1 MASQLAQTAKV
12 VRTMLVGFV
21 AFFILYI
28 VFTQIF
34 TVISKIVISRR
45 PPKVEPPSVAF
56 GKLPKSSLKSL
67 TLEGDPPNY
76 SLETTTG
83 TLPQMPTKI
92 NIYKFSEPK
101 ASFLSLEKTKN
112 MAKKLGFVTLPKEI
126 SPSLYFWQDEN
137 KSLRANTVT
146 GNFEIDSDISQMTLS
161 VGDLPSPGE
170 IKSISKG
177 YMDGKGLLRSGFELG
192 SQEVSLIK
200 KNGLALSKAVSLSET
215 SLARVD
221 FFRSIKTGDDVNIP
235 ILPQNPK
242 KGLVE
247 LYYVGGS
254 NFPKVKYTVW
264 DFDFEKGE
272 TYPLRSISSSWEDVK
287 NNKGFITYLQ
297 YQGSDALES
306 LNSLSLIDIY
316 IRKIYLAYF
325 DDENIQNFLQ
335 PIYVFEGDGKDG
347 NGRAVDVSIYSPAVS
362 PSWIEGQE

>member
-12 VRTMLVGFV
+12 VRTMLVGFI

-28 VFTQIF
+28 VFAQIF
-34 TVISKIVISRR
+34 GIISKIIISRQ
-45 PPKVEPPSVAF
+45 PPKVDPPSVAF
-56 GKLPKSSLKSL
+56 GKLPKLALKSL
-67 TLEGDPPNY
+67 TIEGNPPNY

-83 TLPQMPTKI
+83 TLPQMAAKA
-92 NIYKFSEPK
+92 NIYKFSEPQ
-101 ASFLSLEKTKN
+101 ASFLSLERTKS
-112 MAKKLGFVTLPKEI
+112 MAKKLGFETLPKEI
-126 SPSLYFWQDEN
+126 SSSLYFWQNGD

-161 VGDLPSPGE
+161 VGDMPSPGE
-170 IKSISKG
+170 IKSTAKG
-177 YMDGKGLLRSGFELG
+177 YMDGKGLLRSGFEIG
-192 SQEVSLIK
+192 SQEVVLIK
-200 KNGLALSKAVSLSET
+200 KSGLALSKAISLSET
-215 SLARVD
+215 SLGRVD
-221 FFRSIKTGDDVNIP
+221 FFRGIKGNEDVNIKV
-235 ILPQNPK
+235 LPQNPK

-272 TYPLRSISSSWEDVK
+272 TYPLRSISSSWEDIK

-297 YQGSDALES
+297 YQGSDSLES
-306 LNSLSLIDIY
+306 LNSLSLSDVY

-335 PIYVFEGDGKDG
+335 PIYVFEGDGKSSDG
-347 NGRAVDVSIYSPAVS
+347 KAADIVIYLPAVD

>member
-1 MASQLAQTAKV
+1 MASQLAQTAKT
-12 VRTMLVGFV
+12 VRTLLVGFV
-21 AFFILYI
+21 ALFILYI
-28 VFTQIF
+28 VFTQLF
-34 TVISKIVISRR
+34 GVISKVIISRK

-56 GKLPKSSLKSL
+56 GKLPKLALKSL
-67 TLEGDPPNY
+67 ILTGEVPNY

-92 NIYKFSEPK
+92 NVYKFVEPQ
-101 ASFLSLEKTKN
+101 ASFLSLERTKN
-112 MAKKLGFVTLPKEI
+112 LAKKLDFVTLPKEI
-126 SPSLYFWQDEN
+126 SPSLYFWQEGN

-170 IKSISKG
+170 IKSTAKG
-177 YMDGKGLLRSGFELG
+177 YMDGKGLLRSGFEIG
-192 SQEVSLIK
+192 SQEVVLIK
-200 KNGLALSKAVSLSET
+200 KSGLALSKAVSLSET
-215 SLARVD
+215 SLARID
-221 FFRSIKTGDDVNIP
+221 FFRSLKAGDDVTIP

-247 LYYVGGS
+247 LYYVGDG
-254 NFPKVKYTVW
+254 NFPKVRYTAW

-272 TYPLRSISSSWEDVK
+272 TYPLRSINSAWEDVK
-287 NNKGFITYLQ
+287 NNRGFITYLQ
-297 YQGSDALES
+297 YQGSDSLES

-347 NGRAVDVSIYSPAVS
+347 DGQAVDVSIYLPAVD
-362 PSWIEGQE
+362 PSWVEGLE